1 MLKRLIAAGI
11 IIYLGSFAIVYGG
24 QRQDWKDQILYFVL
38 IDRFENGLQANDK
51 DVAPNDL
58 SGFHGGDVKGL
69 INRLDYLND
78 LGVTGIWLSPFFK
91 NRPDRFFKH
100 QPYHGYWPWDFW
112 ETDERFATLS
122 ELVEL
127 RKKMHDL
134 NMKLLLDMVVNH
146 MGYDAPFVEANPEWF
161 NPPLNIEDW
170 NCEDQLINR
179 RIFGLPDF
187 ASQKPVVKTFFKLVA
202 KHWIE
207 KLGPDGFRLDAVK
220 HVPLDFWRDFNND
233 SRALGGP
240 DFLTLG
246 EYLNGDPV
254 ATEKVW
260 KQGGFDSLFDF
271 PLYYTMKEVFAEG
284 ADMRRLAARIYL
296 DRYYPDA
303 GMLATFLDNHDL
315 DRFITS
321 CGNDMKRYRLALA
334 FLLTARGIP
343 VLCYGNEQG
352 LAGAHEPE
360 PENRRSMKFNKNP
373 DLFSFT
379 RDLIKMR
386 KGSEA
391 LRRGITCNLLMD
403 ETGYAFARLTPDSL
417 AIAAFNNGDVPRQID
432 FAMPFDLDGSPK
444 ILEAAAGSGRA
455 LIRDGRLETFLPAK
469 SFVVYTPA
477 SQPGFYEKAFRH
489 WQNRLHHENAWG
501 VQKIIIKLKV
511 DYLPANARVFVTGN
525 AGELGSWNAAKALS
539 MQKVSD
545 DEYEVELKMPLGKI
559 FECKAFYTL
568 TGKQAKTEWQP
579 GENTISEVKSAGSEY
594 IHLNWKTLE

>member
-1 MLKRLIAAGI
+1 MLKRIIAATI
-11 IIYLGSFAIVYGG
+11 VLCLSSFVMASAG

-38 IDRFENGLQANDK
+38 IDRFENGSQANDR

-58 SGFHGGDVKGL
+58 NGFHGGDVRGL
-69 INRLDYLND
+69 INRLDYLNE

-112 ETDERFATLS
+112 ETDERFSTTM
-122 ELVEL
+122 EMVEL

-146 MGYDAPFVEANPEWF
+146 MGYDAPFVEKNPDWF

-170 NCEDQLINR
+170 NNEEQLINR

-220 HVPLDFWRDFNND
+220 HVPLDFWRDFNSD

-254 ATEKVW
+254 STVKVW

-271 PLYYTMKEVFAEG
+271 PLYYTLKEVFAEG
-284 ADMRRLAARIYL
+284 ADMRKLAARLYL

-321 CGNDMKRYRLALA
+321 CGNDLKRYRLALA

-360 PENRRSMKFNKNP
+360 PENRRSMQFDKNP
-373 DLFSFT
+373 GLFDFT
-379 RDLIKMR
+379 RSLISLR
-386 KGSEA
+386 KSSEA

-432 FAMPFDLDGSPK
+432 FAMPFALNGSPK

-469 SFVVYTPA
+469 SFVVYIPE
-477 SQPGFYEKAFRH
+477 SQPGFYEKTFRH
-489 WQNRLHHENAWG
+489 WQRRLHHENAWG
-501 VQKIIIKLKV
+501 DQRVTMRLKV
-511 DYLPANARVFVTGN
+511 DYLPATARVFVTGN
-525 AGELGSWNAAKALS
+525 ADELGGWNASKAVA
-539 MQKVSD
+539 MQKVMD
-545 DEYEVELKMPLGKI
+545 DEYEATIRMPLGKI
-559 FECKAFYTL
+559 FECKAFYSL
-568 TGKQAKTEWQP
+568 SDKPGKTEWQP
-579 GENTISEVKSAGSEY
+579 GDNTIVEIKSAGSEY

>member
-1 MLKRLIAAGI
+1 MFKRIIAAAI
-11 IIYLGSFAIVYGG
+11 VFCLSSFAMVNAG

-38 IDRFENGLQANDK
+38 IDRFENGSPANDQDVSPK
-51 DVAPNDL
+51 DLN
-58 SGFHGGDVKGL
+58 GFHGGDVKGL
-69 INRLDYLND
+69 INRLDYLD
-78 LGVTGIWLSPFFK
+78 ELGVTGIWLSPFFK

-112 ETDERFATLS
+112 ETDERFTTTM

-146 MGYDAPFVEANPEWF
+146 MGYDAPFVEANPDWF

-170 NCEDQLINR
+170 NNEDQLINR

-207 KLGPDGFRLDAVK
+207 KLSPDGFRLDAVK
-220 HVPLDFWRDFNND
+220 HVPLDFWRDFNSE

-254 ATEKVW
+254 STVKVW

-284 ADMRRLAARIYL
+284 ADMRKLAARIYL

-321 CGNDMKRYRLALA
+321 CGNDLKRYRLALA
-334 FLLTARGIP
+334 FLLSSRGIP

-360 PENRRSMKFNKNP
+360 PENRRSMQFDKNP
-373 DLFSFT
+373 ELFEFT
-379 RDLIKMR
+379 RSLISLR
-386 KGSEA
+386 KSSEA
-391 LRRGITCNLLMD
+391 LRRGLTCNLLMD

-432 FAMPFDLDGSPK
+432 FAMPFALHGSPK
-444 ILEAAAGSGRA
+444 ILEAAAGAGRA

-469 SFVVYTPA
+469 SFVVYTPE
-477 SQPGFYEKAFRH
+477 SQPGFYEKTFRH
-489 WQNRLHHENAWG
+489 WQRRLHHENAWG
-501 VQKIIIKLKV
+501 VQKVAIRLKV
-511 DYLPANARVFVTGN
+511 DYLPATARVFVTGN
-525 AGELGSWNAAKALS
+525 ADELGGWNASKALP
-539 MQKVSD
+539 MQKIMD
-545 DEYEVELKMPLGKI
+545 DEYEATVRMPLGKI
-559 FECKAFYTL
+559 FECKAFYSL
-568 TGKQAKTEWQP
+568 SDKPGKTEWQP
-579 GENTISEVKSAGSEY
+579 GDNTIVEIRSAGSEY